1 MGRGGKTAFRIVQ
14 LHKLTT
20 NPRRSSTTFP
30 VKSRTERKSEH
41 SQEEVEFG
49 EAKRSRRIS
58 RPLDREVLTVGV
70 SEEEE
75 EVTEAVEDHT
85 VDKVEASR
93 DEAAGMV
100 GDSVVKAATVRI
112 WGSHSRMGLCCR
124 RYDTERAIQKDDT
137 CGWNIQPAW
146 RLLAQV

>member
-1 MGRGGKTAFRIVQ
+1 M
-14 LHKLTT
+14 
-20 NPRRSSTTFP
+20 
-30 VKSRTERKSEH
+30 KSRTERKNEH

-58 RPLDREVLTVGV
+58 RLSDREVLTEGA

-75 EVTEAVEDHT
+75 EAIEAVEDHM
-85 VDKVEASR
+85 VDKTEASQ

-100 GDSVVKAATVRI
+100 EDSVAKAVTVRS

-124 RYDTERAIQKDDT
+124 RYDTERAIQQVRHL
-137 CGWNIQPAW
+137 WLQEVSQPGVCW
-146 RLLAQV
+146 LKHSSHV